1 MEAIDLAGRRILIV
15 EDEFLAVLG
24 LMRLV
29 DAAGGIVVGLVGSI
43 ERALVRVR
51 DGRLDGALLALD
63 PHEQPI
69 APLVEA
75 LRERGVPFLLVTAF
89 GEAAPDEPA
98 LRAASLVTTGASTAE
113 LHRAMARAF
122 GGAP

>member
-1 MEAIDLAGRRILIV
+1 
-15 EDEFLAVLG
+15 
-24 LMRLV
+24 MR
-29 DAAGGIVVGLVGSI
+29 AAGGAVVGPVGSV
-43 ERALVRVR
+43 ERALARVR

-63 PHEQPI
+63 PSEQPL

-75 LRERGVPFLLVTAF
+75 LRERGVPFILVTAS
-89 GEAAPDEPA
+89 AAAAAAEPA
-98 LRAASLVTTGASTAE
+98 LRDAPLVTTGAATEE